1 MKNGVIMQDDVYHNE
16 SLKMLCS
23 NKWAIKNIKE
33 LIDHNQKTTCHRH
46 TKCYLHIKK
55 QK

>member
-23 NKWAIKNIKE
+23 NNNNNNNDRLTAF
-33 LIDHNQKTTCHRH
+33 DPGQPG
-46 TKCYLHIKK
+46 
-55 QK
+55 